1 MKILKFWENKQM
13 PIFNFIFFRLILLL
27 ATKMLQ
33 FVEIQKAWILTLFE
47 LIIVRNFFGF
57 KYYCP
62 PCRFVFWRWWKVEL
76 TLCCRKYNLY
86 RKKGDLCSC
95 FLVKLIKEWIKCRDW
110 SNLLEVNW
118 NEPVY
123 WCNEWNGIAW
133 SNSSK

>member
-1 MKILKFWENKQM
+1 MFKSPAHVDVGDIEILRKQTNANFQFY
-13 PIFNFIFFRLILLL
+13 IFSSLILLL

-47 LIIVRNFFGF
+47 LIIVRNFCWF

-95 FLVKLIKEWIKCRDW
+95 FLVKNELTVGIEATCLKWIGMNQCIDAM
-110 SNLLEVNW
+110 
-118 NEPVY
+118 NEM
-123 WCNEWNGIAW
+123 A
-133 SNSSK
+133 